1 MPIVAPKVGIYPG
14 TFDPITNGHLDII
27 QRAMKV
33 VDVLIIAIAADTNKT
48 PMFSQ
53 QERAAMVQQEVSK
66 FNTAEKRIEAQAFTG
81 LLVNF
86 AKESSS
92 SLIIRGLRAVSDFEY
107 EFQMSCMNSKLAPS
121 IETVFLPASDKTQF
135 ISSRFVKEIARLGGD
150 IHSFV
155 PHHVAENLINYFNK

>member
-1 MPIVAPKVGIYPG
+1 MTHILPKIGIYPG

-27 QRAMKV
+27 ERAMKV

-48 PMFSQ
+48 PMFTQ
-53 QERAAMVQQEVSK
+53 AQRTAMVQDEVSK
-66 FNTAEKRIEAQAFTG
+66 FNTTEKHIEAKPFSG
-81 LLVNF
+81 LLVEF
-86 AKESSS
+86 AKEQNS

-107 EFQMSCMNSKLAPS
+107 EFQMSCMNSKLAPA

-150 IHSFV
+150 ISGFV
-155 PHHVAENLINYFNK
+155 PVSVAAILIDYLTK